1 LDKSIA
7 IKHHHM
13 VKQSNIEELRRAIF
27 EASQNGTLKYLGV
40 DIIYKGD
47 DIIERIDEKHEDIEK
62 LDK

>member
-1 LDKSIA
+1 
-7 IKHHHM
+7 M
-13 VKQSNIEELRRAIF
+13 VKQSNIEALRRAIF